1 MAFMSQENKAKIAAE
16 LKKVMPADW
25 KYSLSVRHHSTIV
38 LTISAAPVDLI
49 AHMKMNSERGCNHK
63 DYVQVN
69 EYYLDRQFTG
79 ELLETFLAIRK
90 ALNTDNYDRSD
101 IQTDYFEVGHWVNIN
116 IGRWNKPFQVI
127 AKQEPQRPTYE
138 ELKARLA
145 QLQVL

>member
-1 MAFMSQENKAKIAAE
+1 MAYMNQEQKAKIASE

-25 KYSLSVRHHSTIV
+25 KYSLSVHHHSTIV

-49 AHMKMNSERGCNHK
+49 AQMKMNLERGCNHK

-69 EYYLDRQFTG
+69 HYHLDKQFAG
-79 ELLETFLAIRK
+79 ELLETFRKIRQ

-127 AKQEPQRPTYE
+127 DKQERQPTYD

-145 QLQVL
+145 QLEAL